1 MILKETLKDLLFQ
14 NEKNNITSKT
24 NTPPNDPNNRKWFR
38 LDNAAKLYPV
48 IMKRSYISLFRIS
61 ANTHE
66 IIDKTYLQN
75 ALDNIID
82 RFPYYKVRLRRGFFW
97 YYFEKIRNRLQVEE
111 DVQNPC
117 RPMRRKENY
126 GYLIRV
132 RYYNNRVA
140 AEFFHGLTDASG
152 ALIFL
157 KTLLAEY
164 FRISI
169 NVKMPFEKG
178 VFNPVTTP
186 ESEEYEDSYNKYA
199 NFKVIRRPKADNAY
213 KIKGTQEFPHTLH
226 IVTGIIPLDAI
237 KSKSK
242 ESGVSI
248 TEYLVSVLIEA
259 IYTNQRNGPVRN
271 IDKPIQ
277 VSIPVNM
284 RNHYPSK
291 TMRNF
296 SLFTSPGIEP
306 EYGDYSF
313 TEILQNIHHY
323 MRFQLN
329 SKYMNALMCANVSS
343 EKHTIVKLV
352 PLVIKNI
359 AMMIGYKKFG
369 ILKYTSTFS
378 NLGIVEVPK
387 EMEDLVDRFDLV
399 VGPCTYN
406 PVNIGLL
413 SYKDKLYINFSDTI
427 KEKNIQRN
435 FFTHLVKAGIP
446 VKIETNEVWMDEK

>member
-1 MILKETLKDLLFQ
+1 MKETLKSLLYK
-14 NEKNNITSKT
+14 NEKNNITNKK
-24 NTPPNDPNNRKWFR
+24 NTTKNDPNNRKWFR

-48 IMKRSYISLFRIS
+48 IMKRSYVSLFRIS
-61 ANTHE
+61 ANTKE
-66 IIDKTYLQN
+66 IIDRTHLQR

-97 YYFEKIRNRLQVEE
+97 YYFEKIDNTLKVEE

-117 RPMRRKENY
+117 RPMRRKENF

-140 AEFFHGLTDASG
+140 VEFFHGLTDASG

-164 FRISI
+164 FRIHRKSVI
-169 NVKMPFEKG
+169 PFDKG
-178 VFNPVTTP
+178 VFNPVSIP
-186 ESEEYEDSYNKYA
+186 QQEEYEDSYNKYA

-226 IVTGIIPLDAI
+226 IVTGVIALDAI
-237 KSKSK
+237 KAIAKA
-242 ESGVSI
+242 SGVSI

-259 IYTNQRNGPVRN
+259 IYINQKSGPARTLE
-271 IDKPIQ
+271 KPIQ

-284 RNHYPSK
+284 RNHYPSI

-313 TEILQNIHHY
+313 NEILQNIHHY

-387 EMEDLVDRFDLV
+387 ELEELIDRFDLV

-427 KEKNIQRN
+427 KEKDIQRN
-435 FFTHLVKAGIP
+435 FFTHLVKAGIH